1 MPDGRLLAIY
11 LNDHLGGATGGVELA
26 KRALRSNRGSD
37 LGTFLEGLVAELE
50 EDRQAL
56 RSVLAQ
62 LGIRESRAKPVLGL
76 VAERLGRL
84 KLNGQLRGYSP
95 LSRVLELEGLTMGIE
110 AKASLWRNL
119 RETPVAER
127 LREIDLDELLARA
140 ARQQAG
146 LEPHRVEAARRAFSR
161 QPS

>member
-11 LNDHLGGATGGVELA
+11 LNDHLGGATAGVELA
-26 KRALRSNRGSD
+26 KRALRANRGSE

-50 EDRQAL
+50 EDRRTL
-56 RSVLAQ
+56 RSVIAH
-62 LGIRESRAKPVLGL
+62 LGIPESRVKPALGL

-95 LSRVLELEGLTMGIE
+95 LSRVLELEGLAMGIE
-110 AKASLWRNL
+110 GKASLWRNL

-127 LREIDLDELLARA
+127 LGEVDLDELVARA
-140 ARQQAG
+140 ERQQAG
-146 LEPHRVEAARRAFSR
+146 LEPHRLDAVRLAFS
-161 QPS
+161 S